1 MSNKRL
7 KAVQELSRKLDK
19 ARLCP
24 FREEQS
30 ELIAIAIVECIEDAL
45 GIEKSPPQGPLSSVD
60 GALGI
65 KKDPARD
72 PDDVD
77 IGLT

>member
-1 MSNKRL
+1 MSREKL
-7 KAVQELSRKLDK
+7 EKLIAVHELSQRLSALMPENK
-19 ARLCP
+19 AS
-24 FREEQS
+24 FYM
-30 ELIAIAIVECIEDAL
+30 IAYAISLYVDRAL
-45 GIEKSPPQGPLSSVD
+45 AMDKSPPQGPLSSVD

-77 IGLT
+77 MGR